1 MPNVNAKVAAA
12 KVTASHTTGWNE
24 ALDKALANA
33 SKLGQKGVFNV
44 DVEFWAEIKVTN
56 PGTIQ
61 QYGVTLKPKGGGG

>member
-1 MPNVNAKVAAA
+1 MPRVNAKVAVA
-12 KVTASHTTGWNE
+12 KVTASHSAGWDE
-24 ALDKALANA
+24 ALDKALAGA

-61 QYGVTLKPKGGGG
+61 AYCVSLTPRGGGT

>member
-1 MPNVNAKVAAA
+1 MAKVNAKVTAA
-12 KVTASHTTGWNE
+12 KVTASHSEGWDE

-61 QYGVTLKPKGGGG
+61 QYCVTLTPKGSG